1 MDIDINIPS
10 NLDIDIIQ
18 LQKMNF
24 IWNALESGWSVKKRE
39 NKFFFTK
46 KHEGKKEVYLDTYL
60 NNFIEANLKI
70 SSK

>member
-24 IWNALESGWSVKKRE
+24 IWNALETGWSVKKRE

-60 NNFIEANLKI
+60 NNFIESNLKI